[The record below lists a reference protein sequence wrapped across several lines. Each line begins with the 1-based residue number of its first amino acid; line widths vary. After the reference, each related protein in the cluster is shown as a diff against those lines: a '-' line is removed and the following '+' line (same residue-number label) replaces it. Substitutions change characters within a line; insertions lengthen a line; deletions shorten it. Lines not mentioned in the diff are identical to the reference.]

1 MRLIDSFLIYD
12 YIPVASIAK
21 IVNSAEKNRIKISKL
36 ILSSDLPQ
44 IKCTKKEN
52 SNRTEIE

>member
-1 MRLIDSFLIYD
+1 MRLIDSYLIYD
-12 YIPVASIAK
+12 YILIASIAK
-21 IVNSAEKNRIKISKL
+21 IVNSAKKNRIKILKL

-52 SNRTEIE
+52 NNRTEIE